1 MFGFRALVKR
11 LTLSAPVPGSLA
23 GRDPPAPDAKRT
35 SARGA
40 IADLAGKAASAVS
53 PLSFAH
59 LFGVKQAKAP
69 ARERGAALVR
79 AQRERG
85 DDALA
90 TVRGNVD
97 TDQDMQGDSLLARAR
112 ARERARCAAIM
123 GSAEGQRNPMLA
135 ANLAFKT
142 RITRVEAL
150 ALLAGTAP
158 VATSL
163 HPERASRNP
172 RIGAFVGS
180 GASPGAMV
188 AAGWDRAFAQA
199 NQPAAGRSR
208 LAGAREGN

>member
-1 MFGFRALVKR
+1 MFGFRTLVRR
-11 LTLSAPVPGSLA
+11 LTLAAALPGLA
-23 GRDPPAPDAKRT
+23 GRALLAPETKRT
-35 SARGA
+35 SARGP
-40 IADLAGKAASAVS
+40 IADVAGKAARAVS

-59 LFGVKQAKAP
+59 LFGFKQAKAP
-69 ARERGAALVR
+69 AREPGAAPDR
-79 AQRERG
+79 AQRECG
-85 DDALA
+85 ADALA

-97 TDQDMQGDSLLARAR
+97 DDQEMRGESFLARAR
-112 ARERARCAAIM
+112 WRERARCAAIM
-123 GSAEGQRNPMLA
+123 GSAEGRGNPMLA